1 MIRSLCLAALLAAF
15 SPALLAAQEEGEEFC
30 PEGRTQLDYNI
41 CAADEAAEAD
51 SLLNDRYQQVLRKV
65 GEDRVELLRAAQR
78 AWIRFRDA
86 ECTFQASEMSGGSGE
101 RSLESLCVAH
111 LSRER
116 VEEFDRILAIDR

>member
-1 MIRSLCLAALLAAF
+1 MIRTLCLAALLAVC
-15 SPALLAAQEEGEEFC
+15 SPAFLKAQDVDEFC
-30 PEGRTQLDYNI
+30 PAARTQVDYNH
-41 CAADEAAEAD
+41 CLAEAAAEAD

-86 ECTFQASEMSGGSGE
+86 ECTFQASEMAGGSGE
-101 RSLESLCVAH
+101 RSLESLCVVR
-111 LSRER
+111 LSRQR